1 MYIRAIL
8 RSMRM
13 HQWVKNLVIFAALVF
28 SQNMD
33 EIHLVLRTL
42 AAFCVFCLLSSS
54 VYLFNDLK
62 DRKSDAGH
70 PVKRFRPIAS
80 GELPTQV
87 AIAAL
92 VVLLVV
98 ALTLALRL
106 GPGFTRVGLAYLG
119 LNILYTFSFRNL
131 VVLDV
136 LTIAVGFVLRAIA
149 GAEVLSDAG
158 TRIEI
163 SPWLLMCTFLLSLFL
178 GLGKRYHEI
187 TSTGDQHRET
197 LRGYTVPFLSMLL
210 TLTAAATLLSYSL
223 YTIWPE
229 TVDHF
234 GTTRLLYTIPF
245 VFYGLSRYLYLVTE
259 ESEGG
264 DPSEILVT
272 RRSIITTVGLWF
284 ASVAFILYAR

>member
-13 HQWVKNLVIFAALVF
+13 HQWVKNLVVFAALIF
-28 SQNMD
+28 SQNLG
-33 EIHLVLRTL
+33 ETGLLLRTMVGFF
-42 AAFCVFCLLSSS
+42 AFCLLSSS
-54 VYLFNDLK
+54 VYLMNDLK
-62 DRKSDAGH
+62 DRESDRHH
-70 PVKRFRPIAS
+70 PVKRHRPIAS
-80 GELPTQV
+80 GELPKRA
-87 AIAAL
+87 AIAA
-92 VVLLVV
+92 VAVLLAA
-98 ALTLALRL
+98 ALMISSQL
-106 GPGFTRVGLAYLG
+106 GDGFLKVGLAYLG
-119 LNILYTFSFRNL
+119 LNVLYSLSFRNL

-136 LTIAVGFVLRAIA
+136 LTISVGFVLRAIA
-149 GAEVLSDAG
+149 GAEILSAAG
-158 TRIEI
+158 TPTEI

-187 TSTGDQHRET
+187 SSSGAEHRET
-197 LRGYTVPFLSMLL
+197 LRGYSVPFLSMLL
-210 TLTAAATLLSYSL
+210 TITAAATLLSYSL

-272 RRSIITTVGLWF
+272 RRSIILTVGLWF